1 MSNSIKHWREKINMS
16 QRELSEKIG
25 IDRSMLSKLENP
37 NISIDPDEEL
47 ALKIARVV
55 GVLITDILRRPSV

>member
-25 IDRSMLSKLENP
+25 IDRPMLSKLENP

-55 GVLITDILRRPSV
+55 GVLITDILRKPSV

>member
-1 MSNSIKHWREKINMS
+1 MS

-25 IDRSMLSKLENP
+25 IDRPMLSKLENP

-47 ALKIARVV
+47 ALKIARTV
-55 GVLITDILRRPSV
+55 GVLITDILRKPSV